1 MADQRAPRVS
11 LSRRGRCG
19 FAGGPRGTGKTL
31 WAKSEAV
38 GPSALLFFFF
48 LSFLPICFI
57 SKFGLNMNF
66 EFKHCANFFILQP
79 YCEMKIQIL

>member
-1 MADQRAPRVS
+1 MADQGAPGVS
-11 LSRRGRCG
+11 LSRRGRYG

-38 GPSALLFFFF
+38 DPSALLFFFF

-66 EFKHCANFFILQP
+66 EFKHCANFYPPTIL
-79 YCEMKIQIL
+79 

>member
-1 MADQRAPRVS
+1 VSVQAGAGAVVS
-11 LSRRGRCG
+11 LVGR
-19 FAGGPRGTGKTL
+19 AGKTL

-48 LSFLPICFI
+48 LSFLHICFI

-66 EFKHCANFFILQP
+66 EFKHCANFYPPTIL
-79 YCEMKIQIL
+79 